1 MAGAARDGGGG
12 SGDELFERKR
22 GVFEGEDGFGAD
34 RAEGLVFLVLVVKM
48 DGGVFSGH
56 GGNLA

>member
-12 SGDELFERKR
+12 SGDELFKGER
-22 GVFEGEDGFGAD
+22 GVFEGEDGFGTD
-34 RAEGLVFLVLVVKM
+34 RAEGLVFLVFVVKVA
-48 DGGVFSGH
+48 GGVFSGH